1 MISDGTLDQIESRL
15 GRHQDELES
24 LQLEMEKISLDID
37 SATPA
42 ELAEM
47 ADRMLDIDRKLSRIS
62 RLEPGEESTP
72 RRRPERPYDFSEF
85 DEYTPE
91 GEWDIDEEGVSADD
105 LLGDRAILRPVR
117 ILVPDEEE

>member
-1 MISDGTLDQIESRL
+1 M
-15 GRHQDELES
+15 ES
-24 LQLEMEKISLDID
+24 LQLEMEEISLDID
-37 SATPA
+37 SATPS

-47 ADRMLDIDRKLSRIS
+47 ADRMLDIDRKLSRLS

-72 RRRPERPYDFSEF
+72 RRRPERPYDFSKF

-91 GEWDIDEEGVSADD
+91 GEWDIDRDGISADD
-105 LLGDRAILRPVR
+105 LLGATAVLRPVR